1 MIAVFKMSDSSSIRG
16 GAAAAAFATLLA
28 AASPC
33 AAGDFSVTPIRAEL
47 KPGALNETITVTNHA
62 NARLRVS
69 VKLMEWT
76 QDEAGN
82 DVYKDSTDL
91 IYFPRQ
97 LELEPEGKRLV
108 RIGARTPA
116 GVTERTYRLF
126 IEEEPDPSTAD
137 RGAQVTFLFRF
148 GVPVFLPPA
157 NPQAAPDVQAPT
169 LAAGK
174 VLLPVRNPGN
184 QHFRLNKV
192 VVSDGGAFSHELP
205 GWYSLAGT
213 QRTYTAPIPPEV
225 CLKARTFTVLAE
237 GEGIRVERTLNV
249 DPAACR

>member
-1 MIAVFKMSDSSSIRG
+1 MPDLLRSRIL
-16 GAAAAAFATLLA
+16 AAPACAALLA
-28 AASPC
+28 VAMPC

-47 KPGALNETITVTNHA
+47 KAGALNETITVTNHA
-62 NARLRVS
+62 SAKLRVS

-76 QDEAGN
+76 QDAAGT
-82 DVYKDSTDL
+82 DVYNESTDL

-97 LELEPEGKRLV
+97 LEIEPEGKRLV
-108 RIGARTPA
+108 RIGAKAPA

-126 IEEEPDPSTAD
+126 IEEEPEPEAQQK
-137 RGAQVTFLFRF
+137 GASVNFLFRF

-157 NPQAAPDVQAPT
+157 NPKPEPDVGDAT

-174 VLLPVRNPGN
+174 LSLPVRNRGN
-184 QHFRLNKV
+184 QYFRLTKV
-192 VVSDGGAFSHELP
+192 TFGNGAGWSSDIT

-213 QRTYTAPIPPEV
+213 QRAYTAAVPPDV
-225 CLKARTFTVLAE
+225 CAKSKTLTVLAE
-237 GEGIRVERTLNV
+237 GEDLRFERSVNV